1 MTRTQRPPTL
11 APVPVPLWR
20 RHGWLIIGLLWIV
33 ALILGYAGFAAHTS
47 TAGQP
52 AAPLDLVYLTLQLIS
67 MNSGAVEPPVPWP
80 LQVGR
85 FLIPLLA
92 AWTVVR
98 ALATVFHDRWQQ
110 FLVRTTW
117 RNHVVICGLSRKGWL
132 LARSFADQGA
142 RVAVIESDE
151 DNDLIGP
158 CRERGVAVLLGDATA
173 TDMLGRAAV
182 ARARHLIAVTDDDG
196 ANAEIAVRAQ
206 ALLAGANGRA
216 RLVPLTCT
224 VHLVDPQL
232 CDLARARELS
242 LEQDLS
248 LRLELFNVFD
258 RGARLLWNRYG
269 PGGAIDPSQPAAA
282 GGCNAHLLVIGL
294 GRLGESLVIHAARE
308 WYSRLRAA
316 PPTATGRLR
325 ITVVDRDADW
335 KCQALSQRYPKL
347 PRACDLVPLAI
358 DVRWPAF
365 LEGAFLAGGAGYPAP
380 GVVYV
385 CFDDDSL
392 GLRTGLDVH
401 HRLRQVPGNR
411 TPVVVR
417 MAEAGGLARLL
428 GPNDHDQATFAGLH
442 AFGLLESTCTPQVI
456 EGGTHTLL
464 ARGLHES
471 YVHQQQD
478 LGETAATNP
487 ALAPWDEL
495 PEELRQSN
503 LAEADAIGRHLRAL
517 GYDLIP
523 LTDWDAAF
531 FTFSQA
537 EIERLAELEHERWRA
552 DRLQAGWRHAPGP
565 RDPIAKTNPA
575 LLPWATVAEAERV
588 KTRASVRQLPATLAQ
603 AGFQIVH
610 RSNAKPGEAD

>member
-1 MTRTQRPPTL
+1 
-11 APVPVPLWR
+11 
-20 RHGWLIIGLLWIV
+20 
-33 ALILGYAGFAAHTS
+33 
-47 TAGQP
+47 
-52 AAPLDLVYLTLQLIS
+52 

-80 LQVGR
+80 LQVSR

-110 FLVRTTW
+110 FLVRMTW

-132 LARSFADQGA
+132 LARGFAEQGY
-142 RVAVIESDE
+142 RVVVIESDE

-158 CRERGVAVLLGDATA
+158 CRERGITVLLGDATVA
-173 TDMLGRAAV
+173 DLLQRAAV
-182 ARARHLIAVTDDDG
+182 GRAQHVVAVTDDDG
-196 ANAEIAVRAQ
+196 VNAEIAVRAQ
-206 ALLAGANGRA
+206 ALLRDAAGKVRPY
-216 RLVPLTCT
+216 PLTCT

-232 CDLARARELS
+232 CDLARAREMS
-242 LEQDLS
+242 LEQDMP

-258 RGARLLWNRYG
+258 RGARLLWNRY
-269 PGGAIDPSQPAAA
+269 AA
-282 GGCNAHLLVIGL
+282 GDLAEQPSATSTDDSAAHMLVIGL

-316 PPTATGRLR
+316 PPSAAGRLR

-347 PRACDLVPLAI
+347 ARACDLAPLAI

-365 LEGAFLAGGAGYPAP
+365 LEGAFLAGGADYPAP

-401 HRLRQVPGNR
+401 HRLRQAPGNC

-464 ARGLHES
+464 ARSLHDN
-471 YVHQQQD
+471 YVRQQQD
-478 LGETAATNP
+478 LGETMATNP
-487 ALAPWDEL
+487 TLALWDEL
-495 PEELRQSN
+495 PEEMRQSN

-517 GYDLIP
+517 NYDLAP

-531 FTFSQA
+531 FTFSEA
-537 EIERLAELEHERWRA
+537 EIKRLAEMEHERWRT
-552 DRLQAGWRHAPGP
+552 DRLQAGWQHALGP
-565 RDPIAKTNPA
+565 KDPIAKTNPA

-588 KTRASVRQLPATLAQ
+588 KTRDSVQQLPATLAQ
-603 AGFQIVH
+603 AGFQIVR